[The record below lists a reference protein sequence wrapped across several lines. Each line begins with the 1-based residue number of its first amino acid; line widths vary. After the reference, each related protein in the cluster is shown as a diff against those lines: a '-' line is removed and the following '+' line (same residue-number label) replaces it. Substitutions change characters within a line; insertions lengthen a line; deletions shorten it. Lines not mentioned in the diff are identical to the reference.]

1 MKTIICQYYFWI
13 PNLTKMDCHKL
24 TSCSFA
30 QSHQTISLI
39 HGKMIETR
47 YEDTTQTTTFWIL
60 AETFIHIIY
69 ILQLQRPVHRLNMEI
84 SMSQR
89 TNETIQTIMDTML
102 TTTFWILAKTSCIRS
117 ADNNVNNQLIGLRW
131 KLWYHRVQMK
141 QLKQPCYRLTARM
154 FWH

>member
-1 MKTIICQYYFWI
+1 
-13 PNLTKMDCHKL
+13 MDCHKL

-102 TTTFWILAKTSCIRS
+102 TTTFWILAKTFMHTICRQQREQPAYRFKAKTLISPSTNETAQTTMLSIDS
-117 ADNNVNNQLIGLRW
+117 KNVLT
-131 KLWYHRVQMK
+131 
-141 QLKQPCYRLTARM
+141 LKTTGDGFM
-154 FWH
+154 